1 MDITCDKCN
10 SKFRIPDE
18 KIPAGL
24 ESIPCP
30 KCKNRISLSACQKTG
45 ELNLKEEPAGLSDS
59 DDLSFDEAPLSDSYD
74 ASDKPF
80 DFVEEEGKTALVC
93 ESDPERKKQII
104 EALHLMEFN
113 ITEADNSR
121 DVLKKMRYHEYDLIV
136 LNEKFDTPN
145 NELNPIMMAIDRF
158 PISTRRNIFVALI
171 SDMFRTMDNMTAFQK
186 SVNIIINTKNMGDF
200 GKILNRGITDHEYFY
215 RVFKETL
222 KKLGR
227 T

>member
-1 MDITCDKCN
+1 MDINCDNCE

-18 KIPAGL
+18 KIPAGI

-30 KCKNRISLSACQKTG
+30 KCKNRIILSAPQKAG
-45 ELNLKEEPAGLSDS
+45 ELHLKEESAGLSRS
-59 DDLSFDEAPLSDSYD
+59 EDLSFDEAQVSDSYD
-74 ASDKPF
+74 ASEKPF

-113 ITEADNSR
+113 TNEADNSR
-121 DVLKKMRYHEYDLIV
+121 DVLKKMRYHIYDLIV

-171 SDMFRTMDNMTAFQK
+171 SDRFRTLDNMTAFEK
-186 SVNIIINTKNMGDF
+186 SVNIIINTKNMKDF
-200 GKILNRGITDHEYFY
+200 GKILNRGMTDYEYFY

-227 T
+227 A